1 MKTYTI
7 EDFSERNEETWN
19 EIENLPLNELEQ
31 LCKLYEKEN
40 QADNDIEAIVDGICE
55 IITNKKSDFIANKIK
70 STFSESELE
79 ILRDVV
85 LQDRDIT
92 WDFFRNI
99 LNS

>member
-1 MKTYTI
+1 MKKYTI

-19 EIENLPLNELEQ
+19 EIENLPLNDLEELY
-31 LCKLYEKEN
+31 KLYEKEN
-40 QADNDIEAIVDGICE
+40 QEDNNVEAILMGIEE
-55 IITNKKSDFIANKIK
+55 ITHNKKSEFITNKIK

-92 WDFFRNI
+92 WDFFRN
-99 LNS
+99 LLDS